1 MPMPLTDA
9 QMKSMV
15 QWMQFGQVAVPIIV
29 TSVQNLI
36 AFLKSKQV
44 DPAVYAELQA
54 IIDEKQAEAD
64 AEAAA
69 HGHPHK

>member
-1 MPMPLTDA
+1 MPLTDA